1 MKLTVKLLRPFSKII
16 RKNELKLDIN
26 VSTVKDLLEILSK
39 NYPKIK
45 NELYTENNEL
55 TEYVNLFVNDKPISA
70 LNGIETK
77 LKNNDEILLFTPVS
91 GG

>member
-70 LNGIETK
+70 LNGIDTK
-77 LKNNDEILLFTPVS
+77 LKNNDEILLFAPVS

>member
-16 RKNELKLDIN
+16 GKNELKLDAN
-26 VSTVKDLLEILSK
+26 VSTVKDLLEMLAK

-70 LNGIETK
+70 LNGLETK
-77 LKNNDEILLFTPVS
+77 LKNNDEILLFAPVS